1 MLVSYKDGLTGFGAR
16 AALVSKKIA
25 FFKKY
30 YPLRAKN
37 VATGGIVVKVPP
49 INWQASA
56 EVHLHCSYLISSPC
70 PGLFA
75 IFSIF
80 SVSL

>member
-1 MLVSYKDGLTGFGAR
+1 MSYKDGLTGFGAR
-16 AALVSKKIA
+16 AALVSKKLH

-30 YPLRAKN
+30 YYSLGAKN

-49 INWQASA
+49 INSA

-80 SVSL
+80 SISL